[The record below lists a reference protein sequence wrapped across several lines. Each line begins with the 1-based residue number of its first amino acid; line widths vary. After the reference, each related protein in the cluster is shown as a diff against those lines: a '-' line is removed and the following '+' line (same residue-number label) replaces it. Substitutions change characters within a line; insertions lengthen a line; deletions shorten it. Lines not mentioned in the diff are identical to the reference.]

1 MHSLSSR
8 ARARLVLGGCV
19 CVCVEKGEEYWGVC
33 VCVGEGEEYG
43 GYVCCVCVGER
54 EEAQPQNRGPT
65 FPLPT

>member
-1 MHSLSSR
+1 M
-8 ARARLVLGGCV
+8 